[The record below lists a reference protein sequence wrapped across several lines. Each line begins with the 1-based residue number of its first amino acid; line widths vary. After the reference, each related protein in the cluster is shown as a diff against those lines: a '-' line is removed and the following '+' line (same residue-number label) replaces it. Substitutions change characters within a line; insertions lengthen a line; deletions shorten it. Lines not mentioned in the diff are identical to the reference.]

1 VAYFEAGPDDPLLLQ
16 VKEAQRSVLEPY
28 AGKSPYQNQGQRV
41 VHGQRLMQS
50 ASDIFLGWSRSE
62 SGGFDFY
69 VRQLRD
75 MKGSVPL
82 EAMTPPDLADYGEYC
97 GRALARA
104 HAKSGDAAKVSGYLG
119 KSDAFD
125 RAVAAFAAAYADQT
139 ERDHAALKDAVG
151 SGRLQAVEEKAG

>member
-1 VAYFEAGPDDPLLLQ
+1 
-16 VKEAQRSVLEPY
+16 
-28 AGKSPYQNQGQRV
+28 V
-41 VHGQRLMQS
+41 VVGQRLMQS

-62 SGGFDFY
+62 AGGFDFY

-97 GRALARA
+97 GWALARA
-104 HAKSGDAAKVSGYLG
+104 HAKSGDAARVSGYLG

-125 RAVAAFAAAYADQT
+125 RAVEAFAAAYADQT
-139 ERDHAALKDAVG
+139 ERDHAALVAAVR
-151 SGRLQAVEEKAG
+151 SGRLRAEVEKEN